1 MKNNIENTEAF
12 QIANERVKAEKQRQY
27 DTLHNE
33 PPQDFRGERAGEAF
47 NLGFPSTQAMDEEIS
62 KHPKVFMEISTLATK
77 KIIGYEEA
85 EKELRKVNDPNL
97 ILKVKKYQNL
107 KNISKIHK
115 KEPGP
120 PRIYINKHKS
130 RPKTKNQ
137 VIQIYE
143 RWKTQKA
150 LNAEK
155 PTPLDEYPEF
165 TW

>member
-1 MKNNIENTEAF
+1 MEN
-12 QIANERVKAEKQRQY
+12 
-27 DTLHNE
+27 
-33 PPQDFRGERAGEAF
+33 
-47 NLGFPSTQAMDEEIS
+47 
-62 KHPKVFMEISTLATK
+62 
-77 KIIGYEEA
+77 
-85 EKELRKVNDPNL
+85 
-97 ILKVKKYQNL
+97 KKYQNL
-107 KNISKIHK
+107 KAISKTYK

-120 PRIYINKHKS
+120 PGIYNNKHKS
-130 RPKTKNQ
+130 RPQTKNQ